1 MLPAERRGSVK
12 NTATRPALWVAGA
25 AVGAAALWLGKRHF
39 SQVSAS
45 HGVISDESDELEA
58 GATERES
65 GELPVGRSADP
76 EIDAALLHPTLAVD
90 TTSGASLF
98 GEPEPPPS
106 LHYREPALDEIWDA
120 MPGIAEGEQT
130 EGYDAVTPE
139 DLGAV
144 WLERATQ
151 TTHEDR
157 PHVSDPADVP
167 ALEALSVSEASL
179 ASALALDEL
188 EADEGLELDEPLRAD
203 SGDDEIADDELGEPD
218 DDGVTARELDRALRE
233 GPPSDLRS
241 RR

>member
-1 MLPAERRGSVK
+1 MK
-12 NTATRPALWVAGA
+12 NSAASPALLVAGAA

-45 HGVISDESDELEA
+45 HGEIED
-58 GATERES
+58 GAEERES
-65 GELPVGRSADP
+65 GELPIGRSADP

-106 LHYREPALDEIWDA
+106 LHYREPPLDEIWDA
-120 MPGIAEGEQT
+120 LPGIAEGEQT

-151 TTHEDR
+151 TTHDHR
-157 PHVSDPADVP
+157 PHASDPSDVP
-167 ALEALSVSEASL
+167 DL
-179 ASALALDEL
+179 
-188 EADEGLELDEPLRAD
+188 EGLTISESSLFSARAGDYGDDADQLVLDEPLTD
-203 SGDDEIADDELGEPD
+203 DDDEIADDD
-218 DDGVTARELDRALRE
+218 LDLE
-233 GPPSDLRS
+233 GPPSNLRS
-241 RR
+241 QR